1 MAANAMSQDL
11 SGWSDKTVCR
21 QLLNNPDNTDYVQ
34 EADSRSLVC
43 GSSTQSSNEIIDL
56 KKANGGSKVSSL
68 NGKTRN
74 STYKKIS
81 SDKPKDYNKELC
93 EYKNKWS
100 YSQIENLLELKKYNF
115 LTIEAFGPTD
125 DKISMLNQ
133 HLDMYVTAFISKP
146 IH

>member
-1 MAANAMSQDL
+1 MKSCIRIIFLRSVSLMAANAMSQDL

-93 EYKNKWS
+93 EYKN
-100 YSQIENLLELKKYNF
+100 
-115 LTIEAFGPTD
+115 
-125 DKISMLNQ
+125 
-133 HLDMYVTAFISKP
+133 
-146 IH
+146 